1 MNTEYTCD
9 ITWGSPYEFVDTD
22 KKSSKKRKIEKD
34 GADDINNVLI
44 YKVGENEIHFAA
56 GINKVTIELLIKE
69 FSSVI
74 SNLYKSND
82 DDAEFTI
89 TYVVDSPG
97 GSVTSVLKFI
107 DFLNITKTKYK
118 NIKFVS
124 IISGLAASAGT
135 VMSVVADKRYMTSNA
150 SAMIHEL
157 SSGNMGR
164 YTQLVSYTKYLTKLH
179 DSLVNAYLP
188 KCKLT
193 KSELEELLK
202 NDTWYTPSEYLE
214 HSFIDEIK

>member
-1 MNTEYTCD
+1 MSNINECD
-9 ITWGSPYEFVDTD
+9 IMWGMPTNEQFG
-22 KKSSKKRKIEKD
+22 SSKKRKTEKS
-34 GADDINNVLI
+34 GKETINDILI
-44 YKVGENEIHFAA
+44 YTVGENEIHFAA

-69 FSSVI
+69 FSDVI
-74 SNLYKSND
+74 AKFYKSND
-82 DDAEFTI
+82 DEDEFTI

-107 DFLNITKTKYK
+107 DFLGITKAKYK
-118 NIKFVS
+118 NIKFIS

-135 VMSVVADKRYMTSNA
+135 VMSVVADKRYMTKNA

-164 YTQLVSYTKYLTKLH
+164 FTQLISYTKYLQQLH

-188 KCKLT
+188 KCKLA
-193 KSELEELLK
+193 KDELEGLLK
-202 NDTWYTPSEYLE
+202 NDTWYTPEDYLA
-214 HSFIDEIK
+214 HGFIDEIK

>member
-1 MNTEYTCD
+1 MSNINECD
-9 ITWGSPYEFVDTD
+9 IMWGMSTNEQFG
-22 KKSSKKRKIEKD
+22 SSKKRKTEKS
-34 GADDINNVLI
+34 GKETINDILI
-44 YKVGENEIHFAA
+44 YTVGENEIHFAA

-69 FSSVI
+69 FSDVI
-74 SNLYKSND
+74 AKFYKSND
-82 DDAEFTI
+82 EDDEFTI

-107 DFLNITKTKYK
+107 DFLGITKAKYK
-118 NIKFVS
+118 NIKFIS

-135 VMSVVADKRYMTSNA
+135 VMSVVADKRYMTKNA

-164 YTQLVSYTKYLTKLH
+164 FTQLISYTKYLQQLH

-188 KCKLT
+188 KCKLA
-193 KSELEELLK
+193 KDELEGLLK
-202 NDTWYTPSEYLE
+202 NDTWYTPEDYLA
-214 HSFIDEIK
+214 HGFIDEIK